1 MTSSR
6 HFHNVEQYLLP
17 ADADETQR
25 LSLQHRVV
33 VRAFGGKLWS
43 GPPSLQ
49 ALQGADVL
57 DSGTGNGEC
66 AASAFFSSGWAE
78 LKRKRRWEKTGIW
91 LSDLERRL
99 AEEGVA
105 PGHLIGVDLSNRQ
118 FPSASQHRLVT
129 LQVADILDLPYEWTG
144 RFSLVHQRLLVA
156 GLSAAQWKTCL
167 GQLLRVLRPGTG
179 HVELIETGHFAH
191 PYPADSPGDV
201 LMRVLRQTF
210 AKRGLVF
217 DILARLGDWLAEAG
231 FVDVAVTTVAIPMS
245 RRREYGVEAGENF
258 FRGLL
263 GLQDAAVQSGAI
275 ASRQDY
281 IDLMDRVRAQWD
293 ADDTCN
299 TFAAFSAR
307 RPAS

>member
-57 DSGTGNGEC
+57 DSGTGNG
-66 AASAFFSSGWAE
+66 
-78 LKRKRRWEKTGIW
+78 IW

-99 AEEGVA
+99 AEGGVA
-105 PGHLIGVDLSNRQ
+105 PGHLIGVDLSDRQ
-118 FPSASQHRLVT
+118 FPSASPRRLAT
-129 LQVADILDLPYEWTG
+129 LQVADILNLPAEWTG

-156 GLSAAQWKTCL
+156 GLSGAQWKTCL
-167 GQLLRVLRPGTG
+167 GQLLRVLQPDTG
-179 HVELIETGHFAH
+179 CVELIETGHFAH
-191 PYPADSPGDV
+191 PYPAGSPGDV

-231 FVDVAVTTVAIPMS
+231 FVDVAVTTVEIPMS
-245 RRREYGVEAGENF
+245 RRREDGHEAGENF

-263 GLQDAAVQSGAI
+263 GLQEAAVQSGAI

-281 IDLMDRVRAQWD
+281 IELMDRVRAQWD

-307 RPAS
+307 RPAT